1 MAAFTLKDKSKIKSL
16 SDTVTFSYDI
26 FSPIMK

>member
-1 MAAFTLKDKSKIKSL
+1 MVAFTLKDKSEIKSL

-26 FSPIMK
+26 FSLIMK